1 MFNLNILLEISWE
14 YIQIN
19 SSFTMRKTILANK
32 AGYSG
37 KSKVK
42 TVYNNCY
49 FNKFQKNL
57 SFKISFEN
65 SNKKIG
71 NGENILQLLL
81 VILTL
86 YSAVQTIINY
96 ISCYN

>member
-1 MFNLNILLEISWE
+1 MK
-14 YIQIN
+14 
-19 SSFTMRKTILANK
+19 KTILANE

-37 KSKVK
+37 KSKIK

-49 FNKFQKNL
+49 FNKFKKNL
-57 SFKISFEN
+57 SFKISFGN
-65 SNKKIG
+65 YKKKNR

-96 ISCYN
+96 ISCNN